1 MIERIIENWL
11 DKANERSF
19 QIPFCYVLINEG
31 YTIIHSTKHN
41 IMEMGKDIIALDSDG
56 KTPCAFQLKNVKGSK
71 LTLTEYRSDLENQLN
86 SLVYNKIIHP
96 SIDYNGK
103 HKSIIVINGEIDEAV
118 QISIDQFNST
128 IEERGLLPIKII
140 TKGQLLKKFIDL
152 QDKLWPTELKNIKE
166 FLEIYVEDGK
176 GVLPKEKFAQLLFN
190 SLPFDKEDVK
200 EKECIRAIASAS
212 VICSAAINP
221 FTIYNNHFAEF
232 EAWVI
237 YLSYVLALAEKNN
250 IEVNKIRIEIDI
262 ALSAIFSSLK
272 RICLEI
278 ISDDKLID
286 KENPAFTDIP
296 LFNIKITLLCGLMSV
311 YGLWLKLNQEEINE
325 HSSFLRDFCFNNFK
339 KLKFWGEY
347 AIPQFLSYYFFTRE
361 IDATPKSDFILYS
374 LIEGITI
381 MNKPRSQGLLP
392 NPYYNVD
399 EILPYILGIEQTP
412 LNDSFRTSSYSLE
425 SVIHL
430 FVRTNWKQHMK
441 LIWSRITKIDF
452 ESFQPTNQWE
462 YYLWRCDTGTNFVKI
477 IPPFQKWDDLKNE
490 ALECKGQDIP
500 KLMKE
505 FPIFYLCFLIVSPHR
520 LNSSGAR
527 WVDTMLIKLLKS

>member
-71 LTLTEYRSDLENQLN
+71 LTLTEYRNDLENQLN

-103 HKSIIVINGEIDEAV
+103 HKSFIVINGEIDEAV

-237 YLSYVLALAEKNN
+237 YLAYVLALAEKNK
-250 IEVNKIRIEIDI
+250 IEIDKIRIEIDI
-262 ALSAIFSSLK
+262 SLSAIFNFLK
-272 RICLEI
+272 RLCNEI
-278 ISDDKLID
+278 IENENLDD
-286 KENPAFTDIP
+286 KENPAITDIP
-296 LFNIKITLLCGLMSV
+296 LYKIKVTLLNGLMSI
-311 YGLWLKLNQEEINE
+311 YGLWLRFNQESTNA
-325 HSSFLRDFCFNNFK
+325 HFNFVKDFCLNNFH
-339 KLKFWGEY
+339 KLKLWGEY
-347 AIPQFLSYYFFTRE
+347 AIPQFLLHYFFIRE
-361 IDATPKSDFILYS
+361 IDPTPKPDFILYS
-374 LIEGITI
+374 IVEGITF
-381 MNKPRSQGLLP
+381 MNKPRNKGLLP

-399 EILPYILGIEQTP
+399 EILPYILGIEKTP
-412 LNDSFRTSSYSLE
+412 
-425 SVIHL
+425 
-430 FVRTNWKQHMK
+430 
-441 LIWSRITKIDF
+441 
-452 ESFQPTNQWE
+452 
-462 YYLWRCDTGTNFVKI
+462 
-477 IPPFQKWDDLKNE
+477 
-490 ALECKGQDIP
+490 
-500 KLMKE
+500 
-505 FPIFYLCFLIVSPHR
+505 
-520 LNSSGAR
+520 
-527 WVDTMLIKLLKS
+527 